1 MSSAN
6 PPAPAPHGIPLN
18 ELLAVIKAADES
30 RPVERVGD
38 AIVITHEHFVT
49 TLDVV
54 PPEDVG
60 SAARPLHAVIRVR
73 SVLPADMAAVFK
85 EDTPLALANR
95 MATLGA
101 LTSDA
106 PACFVGSRLTIYE
119 GDDQWGL
126 HAGLVLCAA
135 EISANSLFGA
145 VSRTVTGEQGNTS
158 PSAWAAADF
167 EAVRQLLSSWCPCEA
182 GDDGL
187 TAEFPLTDGRL
198 GDGAEP
204 PMALWQLEATSH
216 PDLGGG
222 LFGVLTMPHAI
233 QDEGVLDALAAELNR
248 LEMRPVDGPPHFGAW
263 TRGSIEHTVAYCM
276 FFPNLLHTVNGVAAS
291 ASTWAS
297 ARARSANTALSA
309 RGFSAE

>member
-6 PPAPAPHGIPLN
+6 PPDPAPLGIPLS
-18 ELLAVIKAADES
+18 ELLAVIQDADES
-30 RPVERVGD
+30 RRVERIGD

-49 TLDVV
+49 TLDVI
-54 PPEDVG
+54 PSEGPEP
-60 SAARPLHAVIRVR
+60 AARTVQAVIRVR
-73 SVLPADMAAVFK
+73 SVLPDDMAAVFK

-106 PACFVGSRLTIYE
+106 PACFVGSRLTVYS

-126 HAGLVLCAA
+126 HAALLLCAA

-145 VSRTVTGEQGNTS
+145 ISRTVTGEKGNTS
-158 PSAWAAADF
+158 PSAWGAEDFAAA
-167 EAVRQLLSSWCPCEA
+167 RQHLSAWYPCEA
-182 GDDGL
+182 GEDGVA
-187 TAEFPLTDGRL
+187 AEFPLTEGRA
-198 GDGAEP
+198 GDDADA

-216 PDLGGG
+216 PDVGGG
-222 LFGVLTMPHAI
+222 LFGVLTMPHVI
-233 QDEGVLDALAAELNR
+233 PDDGVLDAVAAELNR
-248 LEMRPVDGPPHFGAW
+248 LEMRPLDGPPHFGAW
-263 TRGSIEHTVAYCM
+263 TRGAIEHTVAYCM
-276 FFPNLLHTVNGVAAS
+276 FLPNILHTVSNVTSS

-297 ARARSANTALSA
+297 ARAQWANAALAA